1 MRCDA
6 RSGIVAAAYRVGLR
20 EEDTRKARMNN
31 GMNTNNK

>member
-20 EEDTRKARMNN
+20 EEDTSDASDE
-31 GMNTNNK
+31 